1 MLIKNNNMKLT
12 AKCFTVGPYLLLL
25 IAIMLALT
33 ATPLRANAPGLIPP
47 PELPQ
52 HWRRTTLKE
61 PFYNGNISVV
71 QAGDSAAPVLLLIHG
86 LGVNG
91 MLDWLPVISAFETQ
105 YHVISIDLPGFGQ
118 SDKTIAQLSPARYAE
133 LVHWVVKQFSDQPV
147 IVAGH
152 SMGGAISLRY
162 AADYPQQVSKLIM
175 LDTAGI
181 LQRTIFVRH
190 LAQLPESY
198 QWMEQL
204 GPAKSLFNAALGK
217 FNRFADRVTAKVLTG
232 LDHLP
237 DPAQLLLSQPV
248 AQRYLYRDRTNLNA
262 ALGLIYE
269 DFSDALA
276 SVSVPTHIIWGQ
288 QDSVTPLRTGQLLA
302 SRMQNAQLHVIA
314 GAGHVPMADTPQQLL
329 AVLQQALQQAPQKP
343 VLPEFVASAKDLHCN
358 NQRDQVYRGHYRQI
372 RIIGCRYINLQQLT
386 AESVYLENSV
396 VNMQDV
402 RLVSGSTALTLH
414 NAAVTLTNVD
424 LHGTTALHSRNS
436 KVDAAGVHFFGSE
449 QAIRL
454 TDDNALYFSVSR
466 IVTPKQTVL
475 HGYSLGSKLALK

>member
-1 MLIKNNNMKLT
+1 MNLT
-12 AKCFTVGPYLLLL
+12 AKSITVGPYLLLL
-25 IAIMLALT
+25 IVAMAVLSAMPT
-33 ATPLRANAPGLIPP
+33 HANEEHSVAA
-47 PELPQ
+47 ELPQ
-52 HWRRTTLKE
+52 HWRRTTLQE

-162 AADYPQQVSKLIM
+162 AADYPQQVNKLIM

-181 LQRTIFVRH
+181 LQRTVFVRH

-237 DPAQLLLSQPV
+237 DPAQLLLSQPM

-329 AVLQQALQQAPQKP
+329 AVLQQALQQAPKKP

-358 NQRDQVYRGHYRQI
+358 NQRDQVYRGHYRQV

-386 AESVYLENSV
+386 AESVYLENAV

-402 RLVSGSTALTLH
+402 RLVSGSTALTLY

-436 KVDAAGVHFFGSE
+436 KIDAAGVHFFGSE

>member
-91 MLDWLPVISAFETQ
+91 MLDWLPVISAFEGQ

-118 SDKTIAQLSPARYAE
+118 SDKTIAQLSPA
-133 LVHWVVKQFSDQPV
+133 
-147 IVAGH
+147 
-152 SMGGAISLRY
+152 RY

-190 LAQLPESY
+190 LARLPESY

-343 VLPEFVASAKDLHCN
+343 VLSEFVASAKDLHCN

-386 AESVYLENSV
+386 AESVYLENSIV
-396 VNMQDV
+396 SMQDV
-402 RLVSGSTALTLH
+402 RLSSDSTALTLH

>member
-1 MLIKNNNMKLT
+1 MKLT
-12 AKCFTVGPYLLLL
+12 ANGFTVGPYLLLL
-25 IAIMLALT
+25 IAIVLT
-33 ATPLRANAPGLIPP
+33 LSTAPLNANAQGVILPQD
-47 PELPQ
+47 LPQ

-71 QAGDSAAPVLLLIHG
+71 QAGDSAAPALFLIHG

-91 MLDWLPVISAFETQ
+91 MLDWLPVISTFESQ
-105 YHVISIDLPGFGQ
+105 YHIISIDLPGFGQ
-118 SDKTIAQLSPARYAE
+118 SDKTVEQLSPARYAE
-133 LVHWVVKQFSDQPV
+133 LINWVVQQFSDQPV

-152 SMGGAISLRY
+152 SMGGAISLRF
-162 AADYPQQVSKLIM
+162 AADYPQRVSKLIM

-204 GPAKSLFNAALGK
+204 GPAKSLFAAALGK
-217 FNRFADRVTAKVLTG
+217 FNRFADRVTATVLTG

-237 DPAQLLLSQPV
+237 DPAQLLLSQPL

-276 SVSVPTHIIWGQ
+276 SVRVPTHIIWGQ

-302 SRMQNAQLHVIA
+302 SRMKNAQLHVID
-314 GAGHVPMADTPQQLL
+314 GAGHVPMADAPQQLL
-329 AVLQQALQQAPQKP
+329 AVFQQALQHAPQKT
-343 VLPEFVASAKDLHCN
+343 VLADFVASTKDVECK
-358 NQRDQVYRGHYRQI
+358 NQRDKVYRGHYRQI

-386 AESVYLENSV
+386 AESVYLENSIV
-396 VNMQDV
+396 SMQDV
-402 RLVSGSTALTLH
+402 RLSSDSTALTLH

-424 LHGTTALHSRNS
+424 LHGKTALHSRNS
-436 KVDAAGVHFFGSE
+436 KVDAAGVYFYGSE
-449 QAIRL
+449 HAIRL
-454 TDDNALYFSVSR
+454 SENNALYFSVSR
-466 IVTPKQTVL
+466 IVTPTPTAL
-475 HGYSLGSKLALK
+475 HGYSLGTELALK